1 MKNLLMTPIDFGK
14 NFIYSLYQDRNA
26 QTAAAALADDIVWVT
41 PDEIFHLK
49 TRKEIQD
56 FTESL
61 VGRHPD
67 PCSVDIASIKS
78 ALVPGETNTVVYDV
92 NLIPRREQDTVNLRC
107 SLSICRQGADYRLIY
122 VGMSRRYEPSE
133 ADQIREFIENVP
145 MGLMVLAGNGTNAST
160 LRELYANTC
169 LAGTV
174 GYDQNEFY
182 DRSDINPFFMFEAGD
197 QRLLREFCS
206 GLMKEEGKDPG
217 TLRITA
223 VTKEGKKIP
232 IEVTARCACREE
244 KGNRV
249 ILYLMFSDMTAL
261 LEDISRQHQKIEA
274 DLKTIREEEIQNR
287 LRSLDAD
294 AVREREEAKK
304 QTEAAKKKIE
314 ETGRLLRQ
322 AQDAVSLAHK
332 EAEEKLQAAA
342 DAAREKALQEADAE
356 RAALKEEKRTAEEAL
371 AKAQEEAKEA
381 ESTLEALRSE
391 KEEKEQALEQRIHDL
406 EEQTAA
412 QKQELAAQK
421 TAAAREQEALRQ
433 HLTAECDVKT
443 DAVRQDCE
451 DKLAALRKEK
461 EEAEESCKKQIE
473 DIRAEQEGN
482 RQGYLTQIGR
492 LQEEIRQ
499 KELGLVKQ
507 DTDSKVREK
516 EKGKTVDRVRHL
528 VSGQMNAIQSLAAEA
543 KKNETAERLQKID
556 GRIQDLA
563 GAVPGMLTDLEEIAK
578 IDPAER
584 SIVTAPFL
592 LSECLSTVRKVIRP
606 QCREKGI
613 IFSCET
619 NGTVPDRVVGSKPGL
634 QLAFLGILENAVHNT
649 ASGGKIIL
657 TAVADA
663 PVRDS
668 CYFHFTIQ
676 DTGSGIPDEKLPVL
690 FDDPSGELSI
700 ARKVIS
706 SMGGSIQVRSSYG
719 SGSRFEI
726 SVSLQLGEPAAE

>member
-1 MKNLLMTPIDFGK
+1 MTPIDFGK
-14 NFIYSLYQDRNA
+14 NFLYSLFQDRNA

-41 PDEIFHLK
+41 PDEIYHLK
-49 TRKEIQD
+49 TRKEVLD
-56 FTESL
+56 FIESF
-61 VGRHPD
+61 VGRNPD

-78 ALVPGETNTVVYDV
+78 ALVPGETNTVVYEV
-92 NLIPRREQDTVNLRC
+92 NLIPRREQDTVTLRC

-122 VGMSRRYEPSE
+122 VGMSRKYEPSG

-145 MGLMVLAGNGTNAST
+145 MGLMVLAGNGANAAT

-169 LAGTV
+169 LAETV
-174 GYDQNEFY
+174 GYDQNTFY
-182 DRSDINPFFMFEAGD
+182 DRSDINPFFMFEAAD
-197 QRLLREFCS
+197 QQLLREFCS
-206 GLMKEEGKDPG
+206 GLMKEEEKNSR

-223 VTKEGKKIP
+223 VTKEGNKVP
-232 IEVTARCACREE
+232 IEVTARCAYREE
-244 KGNRV
+244 KGSRV
-249 ILYLMFSDMTAL
+249 ILYLLFSDMTAL
-261 LEDISRQHQKIEA
+261 LEDVSRQHQKIEA
-274 DLKTIREEEIQNR
+274 DLKTIREEEIKSR

-294 AVREREEAKK
+294 AVREQEEARR
-304 QTEAAKKKIE
+304 QTEEAKKKIE
-314 ETGRLLRQ
+314 ETGRLLKQ
-322 AQDAVSLAHK
+322 AQEAVSLAHR

-342 DAAREKALQEADAE
+342 AAAREKALQETEEERTKLQEEKQEAE
-356 RAALKEEKRTAEEAL
+356 AALAG
-371 AKAQEEAKEA
+371 AQEEAKEA
-381 ESTLEALRSE
+381 KSSLEALRRE
-391 KEEKEQALEQRIHDL
+391 KEEQEQTLEQRIHDL
-406 EEQTAA
+406 EEETNA

-421 TAAAREQEALRQ
+421 TAAGKAQETLRE

-443 DAVRQDCE
+443 DAIRQDCE
-451 DKLAALRKEK
+451 AKLASLRREK
-461 EEAEESCKKQIE
+461 EDAEEDCRKQIE

-499 KELGLVKQ
+499 KELGLQKQ
-507 DTDSKVREK
+507 DTDSRVREK

-556 GRIQDLA
+556 GRIEDLA

-726 SVSLQLGEPAAE
+726 SVSLQLGDPAAE